1 VGRWRAPANPAIW
14 RKKWTFPIKKARP
27 SDDIRR
33 VISNRTT
40 TRGPLIGLDIGSFAV
55 RAAEVSND
63 GGRPTLH
70 RFAQVTLP
78 PGAVSDGEVVDA
90 QVVSAALRRL
100 WSDGGFSSRRVVV
113 GVSSQRVIVRQA
125 DVTAMS
131 EDELRSA
138 LNFEA
143 QELIPIPV
151 DEAVLDFQVI
161 DPVLP
166 SQDPNSPPNMRILLA
181 AAQRDMVSK
190 HMAAI
195 RAADLDVVA
204 VDPVALAM
212 LRAVPAA
219 PIGFAEAIVS
229 IGSDLT
235 TIAIRE
241 GNSARFVRVL
251 NIGGADLTD
260 ALSRELSVNAQ
271 SAEDMKRRA
280 ANGAPVAVAAQAQSA
295 LSLRMGGLV
304 DEIRGSLDFFL
315 AQTDTEQVGRV
326 ILTGGAI
333 QTDGLVARLEMA
345 LGASVEVANPLAAV
359 TVGKTGLSEVQ
370 LRQSA
375 PYMLAPVGLALW
387 GTGTQRAISLMPK
400 EVMAARRQRQQAG
413 IGVVAV
419 GAVVGLLAV
428 VTGVRAVQVTQ
439 AHHHATTAQAT
450 VTSLETQKATF
461 DDVAAVYNSLQT
473 RQQLYV
479 TAVGHDVDWV
489 NLLNQITTAMPADV
503 TITSFSAQRPSV
515 APAGAATS
523 ASAQSLDGSITINAT
538 AKGGHE
544 SVANWLRS
552 LATIPG
558 LQNAWVES
566 SNEGTTATG
575 KVVTFNSDASV
586 TPAAESNRAQTIG
599 GTK

>member
-1 VGRWRAPANPAIW
+1 M
-14 RKKWTFPIKKARP
+14 
-27 SDDIRR
+27 
-33 VISNRTT
+33 ISNRAHM
-40 TRGPLIGLDIGSFAV
+40 RGPLIGLDIGSFAV
-55 RAAEVSND
+55 RAAEVSFD

-125 DVTAMS
+125 DVTAMG
-131 EDELRSA
+131 EVDLRSA

-143 QELIPIPV
+143 QDLIPIPV

-161 DPVLP
+161 EPLLP
-166 SQDPNSPPNMRILLA
+166 NPDPNTPPNMRILLA
-181 AAQRDMVSK
+181 AAQRDMVK
-190 HMAAI
+190 NHLAAI
-195 RAADLDVVA
+195 RSADLDVVA

-219 PIGFAEAIVS
+219 PIGLAEAVVS
-229 IGSDLT
+229 IGGDLT

-241 GNSARFVRVL
+241 GHSTRFVRVL
-251 NIGGADLTD
+251 NIGGSDLTE
-260 ALSRELSVNAQ
+260 ALSRELALNAQ
-271 SAEDMKRRA
+271 SAEDMKRRS

-295 LSLRMGGLV
+295 LSLRMAGLV

-315 AQTDTEQVGRV
+315 AQTDTEHVGRV

-333 QTDGLVARLEMA
+333 QTEGLVSRLEQA
-345 LGASVEVANPLAAV
+345 IGSSVEVANPLAVVA
-359 TVGKTGLSEVQ
+359 VGKTGLSDAQ

-375 PYMLAPVGLALW
+375 PYMLAPIGLALW
-387 GTGTQRAISLMPK
+387 GTGDQRQISLMPK
-400 EVMAARRQRQQAG
+400 EFLAAKRQRQQAG
-413 IGVVAV
+413 LGVVAV
-419 GAVVGLLAV
+419 GAVAALLVG
-428 VTGVRAVQVTQ
+428 VTALRAVQVSQ
-439 AHHHATTAQAT
+439 AHSHARSAQAT
-450 VTSLETQKATF
+450 VVSLEAQKNTF
-461 DDVAAVYNSLQT
+461 NDVAAVYSDLQT
-473 RQQLYV
+473 RQKLYV

-489 NLLNQITTAMPADV
+489 NLLNQITAAMPADV
-503 TITSFSAQRPSV
+503 TITTFAAQRPAV
-515 APAGAATS
+515 AATAATTAAGA
-523 ASAQSLDGSITINAT
+523 QSPDGTITLVAV

-566 SNEGTTATG
+566 STEGAPG
-575 KVVTFNSDASV
+575 SPKAVTFASDAQV

>member
-1 VGRWRAPANPAIW
+1 M
-14 RKKWTFPIKKARP
+14 
-27 SDDIRR
+27 
-33 VISNRTT
+33 
-40 TRGPLIGLDIGSFAV
+40 RGPLIGLDIGSFAV

-131 EDELRSA
+131 DVELRSA

-166 SQDPNSPPNMRILLA
+166 NPDPNSPPNMRILLA
-181 AAQRDMVSK
+181 AAQRDMVNK
-190 HMAAI
+190 HLAAV
-195 RAADLDVVA
+195 RSADLDVVA
-204 VDPVALAM
+204 VDPIALAM
-212 LRAVPAA
+212 LRAVPAV
-219 PIGFAEAIVS
+219 PVGFAEAVVS
-229 IGSDLT
+229 IGGDLT

-241 GNSARFVRVL
+241 GNSTRFVRVL
-251 NIGGADLTD
+251 NIGGSDLTE
-260 ALSRELSVNAQ
+260 ALSRELALNVQ
-271 SAEDMKRRA
+271 SAEDLKRRS

-315 AQTDTEQVGRV
+315 AQTDTERVGRI

-333 QTDGLVARLEMA
+333 QTEGLVSRLEAA
-345 LGASVEVANPLAAV
+345 LGSSVEVANPLAAV
-359 TVGKTGLSEVQ
+359 AVGRTGLSETQ

-387 GTGTQRAISLMPK
+387 GTAGNQRPISLMPK
-400 EVMAARRQRQQAG
+400 EVLAARRQRQQAG
-413 IGVVAV
+413 LGVVAV
-419 GAVVGLLAV
+419 GAVAALLVV
-428 VTGVRAVQVTQ
+428 VTGVRAVQVSQ
-439 AHHHATTAQAT
+439 AHSHAKSAEAT
-450 VTSLETQKATF
+450 VATLESQKSTF
-461 DDVAAVYNSLQT
+461 NDVAAVYSQLQT

-479 TAVGHDVDWV
+479 TAVGHDVDWI
-489 NLLNQITTAMPADV
+489 NLLNQITAAMPADV
-503 TITSFSAQRPSV
+503 TIATVTVQRPPV
-515 APAGAATS
+515 APGGAPSGLAAG
-523 ASAQSLDGSITINAT
+523 QSVDGTITFQAT
-538 AKGGHE
+538 AKGGQE

-558 LQNAWVES
+558 LQNAWVEGS
-566 SNEGTTATG
+566 SEGGAG
-575 KVVTFNSDASV
+575 GPKSVTFNSDAQV

>member
-1 VGRWRAPANPAIW
+1 M
-14 RKKWTFPIKKARP
+14 
-27 SDDIRR
+27 
-33 VISNRTT
+33 ISNRATK
-40 TRGPLIGLDIGSFAV
+40 RGPLIGLDIGSFAV
-55 RAAEVSND
+55 RAAEVSHD

-90 QVVSAALRRL
+90 QVVSAALKRL

-131 EDELRSA
+131 EVELRSA

-166 SQDPNSPPNMRILLA
+166 NPDPNSPPNMRILLA
-181 AAQRDMVSK
+181 AAQRDMVK
-190 HMAAI
+190 HHLTAI

-204 VDPVALAM
+204 VDPVSLAM
-212 LRAVPAA
+212 LRAVPPA
-219 PIGFAEAIVS
+219 PVGYAEAVVS
-229 IGSDLT
+229 IGADLT
-235 TIAIRE
+235 TISVRE

-251 NIGGADLTD
+251 NIGGSDLTE
-260 ALSRELSVNAQ
+260 ALSRELALNAQ
-271 SAEDMKRRA
+271 SAEDMKRRTS
-280 ANGAPVAVAAQAQSA
+280 NGAPVTVAAQAQSA

-315 AQTDTEQVGRV
+315 AQTDTEHVGRV

-333 QTDGLVARLEMA
+333 QTEGLVSRLEMA
-345 LGASVEVANPLAAV
+345 LGSSVEVANPLAAV
-359 TVGKTGLSEVQ
+359 AVGRTGLSDAQ

-387 GTGTQRAISLMPK
+387 GTTGGQRPISLMPK
-400 EVMAARRQRQQAG
+400 EVLAAKRHRQQAG
-413 IGVVAV
+413 LGAVAV
-419 GAVVGLLAV
+419 GAVAALLVV

-439 AHHHATTAQAT
+439 AHHDASSAQAT
-450 VTSLETQKATF
+450 VTSLEAQKATF
-461 DDVAAVYNSLQT
+461 NDVATVYSQLQT
-473 RQQLYV
+473 DQSLYV
-479 TAVGHDVDWV
+479 TAVGADVDWV

-503 TITSFSAQRPSV
+503 AISTFSGQRPAVTASGTAPAAVPNGTITIQAK
-515 APAGAATS
+515 AGG
-523 ASAQSLDGSITINAT
+523 Q
-538 AKGGHE
+538 E

-566 SNEGTTATG
+566 STEVSTNGG
-575 KVVTFNSDASV
+575 KSVTFNSDAQV
-586 TPAAESNRAQTIG
+586 TPAAQTNRASTIG

>member
-1 VGRWRAPANPAIW
+1 MN
-14 RKKWTFPIKKARP
+14 
-27 SDDIRR
+27 
-33 VISNRTT
+33 SNRTHI
-40 TRGPLIGLDIGSFAV
+40 RGPLIGLDIGSFAV
-55 RAAEVSND
+55 RAAEVGHD

-90 QVVSAALRRL
+90 AVVTAALRRL

-125 DVTAMS
+125 DVTAMT
-131 EDELRSA
+131 EPELRSA

-161 DPVLP
+161 DPMLP
-166 SQDPNSPPNMRILLA
+166 NPDPGAPPNMRILLA
-181 AAQRDMVSK
+181 AAQRDMVKS
-190 HMAAI
+190 HLAAI

-212 LRAVPAA
+212 LRAVPFD
-219 PIGFAEAIVS
+219 PSGLAEAVVS
-229 IGSDLT
+229 IGGDLT

-241 GNSARFVRVL
+241 SNSTRFVRVL
-251 NIGGADLTD
+251 NIGGSDLTE
-260 ALSRELSVNAQ
+260 ALSRELSLNAQ
-271 SAEDMKRRA
+271 SAEDIKRRA

-304 DEIRGSLDFFL
+304 DEVRGSLDFFL
-315 AQTDTEQVGRV
+315 AQTDTERVSRV

-333 QTDGLVARLEMA
+333 QTEGLVERLEMA
-345 LGASVEVANPLAAV
+345 LGSAVEVGNPLAAV
-359 TVGKTGLSEVQ
+359 TVGKTGLSEAQ

-375 PYMLAPVGLALW
+375 PYMLAPIGLALW
-387 GTGTQRAISLMPK
+387 GTGSQRPISLMPK
-400 EVMAARRQRQQAG
+400 EFLAAKRQRQQASL
-413 IGVVAV
+413 GVVAV
-419 GAVVGLLAV
+419 GAVAALLAV
-428 VTGVRAVQVTQ
+428 VTGLRTVQVSKAHNQ
-439 AHHHATTAQAT
+439 ANTALAT
-450 VTSLETQKATF
+450 VASLQAKKATF
-461 DDVAAVYNSLQT
+461 NDVAAVYSQLQI

-479 TAVGHDVDWV
+479 TAVGHDVDWIG
-489 NLLNQITTAMPADV
+489 LLNQITAAMPADI
-503 TITSFSAQRPSV
+503 TITSFAAQRPTVS
-515 APAGAATS
+515 ATAAAAGTTA
-523 ASAQSLDGSITINAT
+523 DGTITINAT

-544 SVANWLRS
+544 SVANWIRS

-566 SNEGTTATG
+566 STEGAANAA
-575 KVVTFNSDASV
+575 KAVTFNSDAQV

>member
-1 VGRWRAPANPAIW
+1 
-14 RKKWTFPIKKARP
+14 
-27 SDDIRR
+27 
-33 VISNRTT
+33 
-40 TRGPLIGLDIGSFAV
+40 
-55 RAAEVSND
+55 
-63 GGRPTLH
+63 
-70 RFAQVTLP
+70 VTLP

-131 EDELRSA
+131 DVELRSA

-166 SQDPNSPPNMRILLA
+166 NSDPNSPPNMRILLA
-181 AAQRDMVSK
+181 AAQRDMVNK
-190 HMAAI
+190 HIAAV
-195 RAADLDVVA
+195 RSADLDVVA

-219 PIGFAEAIVS
+219 PAGFAEAVVS
-229 IGSDLT
+229 VGSDLT

-241 GNSARFVRVL
+241 GNSTRFVRVL
-251 NIGGADLTD
+251 NIGGSDLTE
-260 ALSRELSVNAQ
+260 ALSRELALNAQ
-271 SAEDMKRRA
+271 SAEDLKRRS

-315 AQTDTEQVGRV
+315 AQTDTERVGRI

-333 QTDGLVARLEMA
+333 QTEGLVGRLEAA
-345 LGASVEVANPLAAV
+345 LGSSVEVANPLAAV
-359 TVGKTGLSEVQ
+359 AVGRTGLSETQ

-387 GTGTQRAISLMPK
+387 GTAGDQRPISLMPK
-400 EVMAARRQRQQAG
+400 EVLAARRQRQQAG
-413 IGVVAV
+413 LGVVAV
-419 GAVVGLLAV
+419 GAVAALLVV
-428 VTGVRAVQVTQ
+428 VTGVRVVQVSQ
-439 AHHHATTAQAT
+439 ARSHAKSAVAT
-450 VTSLETQKATF
+450 VATLETQKATF
-461 DDVAAVYNSLQT
+461 NDVAAVYSELQT

-479 TAVGHDVDWV
+479 TAVGHDVDWIA
-489 NLLNQITTAMPADV
+489 LLNQITAAMPADV
-503 TITSFSAQRPSV
+503 TINTVTVQRPPV
-515 APAGAATS
+515 VPGAATGG
-523 ASAQSLDGSITINAT
+523 AVGQSPDGTITIQAT
-538 AKGGHE
+538 AKGGQP

-566 SNEGTTATG
+566 SSEGGPAG
-575 KVVTFNSDASV
+575 PKSVTFNSDAQV

>member
-1 VGRWRAPANPAIW
+1 MNAN
-14 RKKWTFPIKKARP
+14 R
-27 SDDIRR
+27 SHM
-33 VISNRTT
+33 
-40 TRGPLIGLDIGSFAV
+40 RGPLIGLDIGSFAV

-63 GGRPTLH
+63 GGHPTLH

-90 QVVSAALRRL
+90 QVVSAALKRL

-131 EDELRSA
+131 QDELRSA

-161 DPVLP
+161 DPLLP
-166 SQDPNSPPNMRILLA
+166 NPDPNSPPNMRILLA
-181 AAQRDMVSK
+181 AAQRDMVKK
-190 HMAAI
+190 HLAAV
-195 RAADLDVVA
+195 RSADLDVVA

-212 LRAVPAA
+212 LRAVPSA
-219 PIGFAEAIVS
+219 PVGFAEAVVS
-229 IGSDLT
+229 IGGDLT

-251 NIGGADLTD
+251 NIGGSDLTE
-260 ALSRELSVNAQ
+260 ALSRELALSTHL
-271 SAEDMKRRA
+271 AEDMKRRS
-280 ANGAPVAVAAQAQSA
+280 ANGAPIAVAAQAQSA

-304 DEIRGSLDFFL
+304 DEVRGSLDFFL
-315 AQTDTEQVGRV
+315 AQTDTERVGRV

-333 QTDGLVARLEMA
+333 QTEGLVSRLQQS
-345 LGASVEVANPLAAV
+345 LGSSVELANPLAAV
-359 TVGKTGLSEVQ
+359 AVGKTGLNDAQ

-375 PYMLAPVGLALW
+375 PYMLAPIGLALW
-387 GTGTQRAISLMPK
+387 GTGDQRPMSLMPK
-400 EVMAARRQRQQAG
+400 EVLAARRQRQQAG
-413 IGVVAV
+413 LAVVAV
-419 GAVVGLLAV
+419 GAVAALLV
-428 VTGVRAVQVTQ
+428 VASGVRAVQVTQ
-439 AHHHATTAQAT
+439 AHHHESSAQAT
-450 VTSLETQKATF
+450 VTALEAQQATF
-461 DDVAAVYNSLQT
+461 SNVASVYSELRT
-473 RQQLYV
+473 DQQLYV

-489 NLLNQITTAMPADV
+489 SLLNQITAAMPADV
-503 TITSFSAQRPSV
+503 TISTFSAQRPNV
-515 APAGAATS
+515 TPGGQVVGTGTP
-523 ASAQSLDGSITINAT
+523 DGTVTFTAT
-538 AKGGHE
+538 AKGGME

-558 LQNAWVES
+558 LQDAWVENAS
-566 SNEGTTATG
+566 ENIPGDPKG
-575 KVVTFNSDASV
+575 VQFNSDAQV
-586 TPAAESNRAQTIG
+586 TPAAESNRAKSIG

>member
-1 VGRWRAPANPAIW
+1 
-14 RKKWTFPIKKARP
+14 
-27 SDDIRR
+27 
-33 VISNRTT
+33 
-40 TRGPLIGLDIGSFAV
+40 LIGLDIGSFAV

-131 EDELRSA
+131 EDDLRSA

-166 SQDPNSPPNMRILLA
+166 NSDPNSPPNMRILLA
-181 AAQRDMVSK
+181 AAQRDMVGK

-212 LRAVPAA
+212 LRAVPPASVN
-219 PIGFAEAIVS
+219 FAEAVVS

-235 TIAIRE
+235 TISVRE

-251 NIGGADLTD
+251 NIGGSDLTE
-260 ALSRELSVNAQ
+260 ALSRELALNVQ

-326 ILTGGAI
+326 ILTGGAV
-333 QTDGLVARLEMA
+333 QTEGLVARLEMA

-359 TVGKTGLSEVQ
+359 AVGKTGLSEAQ

-375 PYMLAPVGLALW
+375 PYMLTPVGLALW

-400 EVMAARRQRQQAG
+400 EVAAARRQRQQNG
-413 IGVVAV
+413 LGVVAV
-419 GAVVGLLAV
+419 GAVAALLV
-428 VTGVRAVQVTQ
+428 VVSGVRAVQVTQ
-439 AHHHATTAQAT
+439 AHHHASTAAAT
-450 VTSLETQKATF
+450 VATLEAQKATYN
-461 DDVAAVYNSLQT
+461 DVAAVYSGLQT

-489 NLLNQITTAMPADV
+489 NLLDQITAAMPADV
-503 TITSFSAQRPSV
+503 TINSFSAQRPAIAV
-515 APAGAATS
+515 GGATA
-523 ASAQSLDGSITINAT
+523 AQGAVDGAITISAT

-566 SNEGTTATG
+566 SNEPGPSG
-575 KVVTFNSDASV
+575 PKSVTFNSDAQV

>member
-1 VGRWRAPANPAIW
+1 M
-14 RKKWTFPIKKARP
+14 
-27 SDDIRR
+27 
-33 VISNRTT
+33 
-40 TRGPLIGLDIGSFAV
+40 RGPLIGLDIGSFAV

-131 EDELRSA
+131 DVELRSA

-166 SQDPNSPPNMRILLA
+166 NSDPNSPPNMRILLA
-181 AAQRDMVSK
+181 AAQRDMVNK
-190 HMAAI
+190 HLAAV
-195 RAADLDVVA
+195 RGADLDVVA
-204 VDPVALAM
+204 VDPIALAV

-219 PIGFAEAIVS
+219 PVGFAEAVVS
-229 IGSDLT
+229 IGGDLT

-241 GNSARFVRVL
+241 GNSTRFVRVL
-251 NIGGADLTD
+251 NIGGSDLTE
-260 ALSRELSVNAQ
+260 ALSRELALNAQ
-271 SAEDMKRRA
+271 SAEDLKRRS

-315 AQTDTEQVGRV
+315 AQTDTEQVGRI

-333 QTDGLVARLEMA
+333 QTEGLVSRLEAA
-345 LGASVEVANPLAAV
+345 LGSSVEVANPLAAV
-359 TVGKTGLSEVQ
+359 AVGRTGLSDTQ

-387 GTGTQRAISLMPK
+387 GTAGDQRPISLMPK
-400 EVMAARRQRQQAG
+400 EVLAARRQRQQAG
-413 IGVVAV
+413 LGVVAV
-419 GAVVGLLAV
+419 GAVAALLVV
-428 VTGVRAVQVTQ
+428 VTGVRAVQVSQ
-439 AHHHATTAQAT
+439 AHSHAKSAQAT
-450 VTSLETQKATF
+450 VATLEAQKATF
-461 DDVAAVYNSLQT
+461 ADVAAVYSQLQT

-489 NLLNQITTAMPADV
+489 NLLNQITAAMPADV
-503 TITSFSAQRPSV
+503 TINTVTVQRPPV
-515 APAGAATS
+515 AAAGAAT
-523 ASAQSLDGSITINAT
+523 AVAAGQSPDGTITFQAT
-538 AKGGHE
+538 AKGGQE

-558 LQNAWVES
+558 LQNAWVQS
-566 SNEGTTATG
+566 SSEGG
-575 KVVTFNSDASV
+575 PGGPKSVTFNSDAQV

>member
-1 VGRWRAPANPAIW
+1 M
-14 RKKWTFPIKKARP
+14 
-27 SDDIRR
+27 
-33 VISNRTT
+33 
-40 TRGPLIGLDIGSFAV
+40 RGPLIGLDIGSFAV

-161 DPVLP
+161 DSVLP
-166 SQDPNSPPNMRILLA
+166 NSDPNTPPNMRILLA
-181 AAQRDMVSK
+181 AAQRDMVGK

-212 LRAVPAA
+212 LRAVPPA
-219 PIGFAEAIVS
+219 PVGFAEAVVS

-235 TIAIRE
+235 TIAVRE

-251 NIGGADLTD
+251 NIGGSDLTE
-260 ALSRELSVNAQ
+260 ALSRELALNVQ

-326 ILTGGAI
+326 ILTGGAV
-333 QTDGLVARLEMA
+333 QTEGLVARLEMA

-359 TVGKTGLSEVQ
+359 AVGKTGLSDSQ
-370 LRQSA
+370 LHQSA
-375 PYMLAPVGLALW
+375 PYMLTPVGLALW
-387 GTGTQRAISLMPK
+387 GTGSQRAISLMPR
-400 EVMAARRQRQQAG
+400 EVAAARRQRQQNG
-413 IGVVAV
+413 LGVVAV
-419 GAVVGLLAV
+419 GAVAALLVAV
-428 VTGVRAVQVTQ
+428 SGIRAVQVSQ
-439 AHHHATTAQAT
+439 AHHHASTAAAAVAT
-450 VTSLETQKATF
+450 LEAQKATYN
-461 DDVAAVYNSLQT
+461 DVAAVYSGLQT

-489 NLLNQITTAMPADV
+489 NLLDQITAAMPADV
-503 TITSFSAQRPSV
+503 TINSFSALRPAV
-515 APAGAATS
+515 AAGGAAT
-523 ASAQSLDGSITINAT
+523 AAQGALDGAITISAT

-566 SNEGTTATG
+566 SNEPGPG
-575 KVVTFNSDASV
+575 GPKSVTFNSDAQV

>member
-1 VGRWRAPANPAIW
+1 M
-14 RKKWTFPIKKARP
+14 
-27 SDDIRR
+27 
-33 VISNRTT
+33 
-40 TRGPLIGLDIGSFAV
+40 RGPLIGLDIGSFAV
-55 RAAEVSND
+55 RAAEVSFD

-90 QVVSAALRRL
+90 HVVSAALKRL

-131 EDELRSA
+131 ETDLRSA

-143 QELIPIPV
+143 QDLIPIPV

-166 SQDPNSPPNMRILLA
+166 NGDPNTPPNMRILLA
-181 AAQRDMVSK
+181 AAQRDMVK
-190 HMAAI
+190 NHLAAI
-195 RAADLDVVA
+195 RSADLDVVA

-219 PIGFAEAIVS
+219 PSGVAEAVVS
-229 IGSDLT
+229 IGGDLT

-241 GNSARFVRVL
+241 GHSTRFVRVL
-251 NIGGADLTD
+251 NIGGSDLTE
-260 ALSRELSVNAQ
+260 ALSRELAVNAQ
-271 SAEDMKRRA
+271 SAEDMKRRS

-315 AQTDTEQVGRV
+315 AQTDTEHVGRV

-333 QTDGLVARLEMA
+333 QTEGLVGRLEQA
-345 LGASVEVANPLAAV
+345 IGSSVEVANPLAVVA
-359 TVGKTGLSEVQ
+359 VGKTGLSDSQ

-375 PYMLAPVGLALW
+375 PYMLAPIGLALW
-387 GTGTQRAISLMPK
+387 GTGEQRQISLMPK
-400 EVMAARRQRQQAG
+400 EYLAAKRQRQQAG
-413 IGVVAV
+413 LGVVAV
-419 GAVVGLLAV
+419 GAVAALLIG
-428 VTGVRAVQVTQ
+428 VTGLRAVQVSS
-439 AHHHATTAQAT
+439 AHSHANSAQAT
-450 VTSLETQKATF
+450 VSSLQAQKNTF
-461 DDVAAVYNSLQT
+461 ADVAAVYSDLQT
-473 RQQLYV
+473 RQKLYV

-489 NLLNQITTAMPADV
+489 NLLNQITAAMPADV
-503 TITSFSAQRPSV
+503 TITSFSAQRPLVS
-515 APAGAATS
+515 ATGAA
-523 ASAQSLDGSITINAT
+523 ASAAGPSPDGTITVSAT

-558 LQNAWVES
+558 LQNAWVAS
-566 SNEGTTATG
+566 SNEGAPG
-575 KVVTFNSDASV
+575 APKAVTFNSDAQV